1 MLFNVD
7 PPDHH
12 QSITP
17 DMAKRSREESID
29 EQAAMRTPKKIKK
42 NPQAS
47 LLGLPGELRNRIY
60 RYALLE
66 EDFFVYSGAANW
78 GNLKKWMQQVHLGHL
93 KREPYG
99 LLDHSGCPNIHVVE
113 MATGIVMKARA
124 LPWDEVEPILDIFK
138 QGISI
143 GNSGFWEDDE

>member
-1 MLFNVD
+1 
-7 PPDHH
+7 
-12 QSITP
+12 
-17 DMAKRSREESID
+17 
-29 EQAAMRTPKKIKK
+29 MRTPKKIKK
-42 NPQAS
+42 VRKPEPRLTRTTLTRPQNPQAS